1 MDFTPNGT
9 VYIGNLPHGL
19 YEENLRKF
27 LSQFGEITRLKVKRG
42 DKNAKPMGYAYVEF
56 LHRKVA
62 IVVANTL
69 NNYLMFTKLL
79 KCRVIRGDSD
89 KIFRKSDLKAEFC
102 SGTKRKR
109 RNQYKLENVSEEKVL
124 KRVEKAKAKLSK
136 ALGLKIDP
144 GFLIQNP
151 KNEDSET
158 KNAKEKLTKKF
169 IPQKGKQTSEDKN
182 PVAKRKQKLKKN
194 STDMKDITTPQKE
207 NNETPIYMDI
217 EDEDD
222 EISLK
227 TPPNVIK
234 RYKKSVKIG
243 SLKKKIFDFNKDS
256 KSIKEKGPSQSND
269 ANQALETDS
278 TKEKKAS
285 TRTKGKRNKLK
296 PNFANKIGEKSLSK
310 KRKVKADVRV
320 TQSSDQSAEGE
331 SAKDVGKPLKL
342 KRKADSMVDEQ
353 TDTSKKFKLKSKKIK
368 VNANKRDNVIQS
380 SDQRT
385 ERSFEKVEGKS
396 VKLRRKSK
404 SVKDKK
410 TVMSKKFNLNKKIK
424 KVRTPNSKV
433 QAKLVSFKKKTAEI

>member
-1 MDFTPNGT
+1 PLLAKFTRAATGYNYDLCT
-9 VYIGNLPHGL
+9 ALQHTLAIFTL
-19 YEENLRKF
+19 KS
-27 LSQFGEITRLKVKRG
+27 SQKEFHELFISCWAEW
-42 DKNAKPMGYAYVEF
+42 NAKPMGYAYVEF

-62 IVVANTL
+62 IVVVNTL
-69 NNYLMFTKLL
+69 NNYLMFTKLFKIEL
-79 KCRVIRGDSD
+79 DSRL
-89 KIFRKSDLKAEFC
+89 IH
-102 SGTKRKR
+102 
-109 RNQYKLENVSEEKVL
+109 LENVSEEKVL

-151 KNEDSET
+151 KNEDSGT
-158 KNAKEKLTKKF
+158 KNAKGKLTKKF
-169 IPQKGKQTSEDKN
+169 IPQKGKHASEDKN

-194 STDMKDITTPQKE
+194 STDMKDVTTTWEIPTSQCKTPQKE

-234 RYKKSVKIG
+234 RYKKSVEIG
-243 SLKKKIFDFNKDS
+243 SLSKKIFDINRNC
-256 KSIKEKGPSQSND
+256 KSIKEKSPSQSND
-269 ANQALETDS
+269 ANQALETDLM
-278 TKEKKAS
+278 KGKKAS
-285 TRTKGKRNKLK
+285 MKTKDKRNKLK
-296 PNFANKIGEKSLSK
+296 PHFASKIAKNKIGKKSLSK
-310 KRKVKADVRV
+310 KQKVNTDVRV
-320 TQSSDQSAEGE
+320 AQSSDQSAEDE

-342 KRKADSMVDEQ
+342 KRKADSLVDKQ

-368 VNANKRDNVIQS
+368 LNANKCDNVIQS

-396 VKLRRKSK
+396 VKLKRKSK
-404 SVKDKK
+404 SVMDKK
-410 TVMSKKFNLNKKIK
+410 TVTSKKFNLNSKKIK
-424 KVRTPNSKV
+424 KVRNPNSKV